1 MNTLQFYTYFV
12 EYYRVVDIAY
22 IPLSEI
28 IRDIPNFKFLGVPF
42 DEEDCG

>member
-1 MNTLQFYTYFV
+1 MNTLQFNVYLV

-28 IRDIPNFKFLGVPF
+28 IRDIPNFKFLDGPF
-42 DEEDCG
+42 DDEDCG